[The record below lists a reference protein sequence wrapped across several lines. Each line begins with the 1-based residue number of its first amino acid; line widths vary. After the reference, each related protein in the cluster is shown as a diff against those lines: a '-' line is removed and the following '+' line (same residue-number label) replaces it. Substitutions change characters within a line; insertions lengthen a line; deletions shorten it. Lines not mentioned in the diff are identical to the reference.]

1 MKDIEQLFQSS
12 RERVNERPRADV
24 WDRLESRLDNRQ
36 APATRFT
43 FVKYAAAASVFF
55 ALVASAVLFRN
66 LDKNANGVADNQVQT
81 TQVETKPEAPQAAKT
96 QEETIKALTEKENA
110 AVHPKMMHLDPAVVP
125 LPTMNRSEVYDAVT
139 NNAAGVTPEEESK
152 SLAMDAYP
160 EAAKKDAAPSYS
172 NMDRGMT
179 IERVEAVPSN
189 MSYNYPTAPKFES
202 KEMKTQAATAELD
215 DVKTVIEERNLADY
229 AYEDNE
235 AIAKES
241 DTKRSKR
248 IRGKASDKVV
258 RNASPTAPI
267 IDNKAKAKDTGTGK
281 PSTLLQ
287 TFAWMTGEWHD
298 ETRGDGNN
306 NETWAYRN
314 PQTLE
319 GKGYYTL
326 QQDTLFEE
334 RLTILQDGSDVYFVT
349 NVDQLNRRIRY
360 RLTYINGNRY
370 TFEQNAI
377 AEAPNQVIL
386 EKKEN
391 GNGFTLEMNYNGKNA
406 YTRDQ
411 TMYMTNRNFVDKTK
425 AVRNLRRSVGKK

>member
-81 TQVETKPEAPQAAKT
+81 TQVETKTEAPQSEKA
-96 QEETIKALTEKENA
+96 QEEHSEVLTEKTIT
-110 AVHPKMMHLDPAVVP
+110 AVQPKMMHLDPAVVP
-125 LPTMNRSEVYDAVT
+125 LPTIARREMYDDVT
-139 NNAAGVTPEEESK
+139 NDAEGVTPEADNK
-152 SLAMDAYP
+152 ALAIDAYP
-160 EAAKKDAAPSYS
+160 EVARKDAAPSYS

-179 IERVEAVPSN
+179 IEDAAISRSN
-189 MSYNYPTAPKFES
+189 MSYSYPTAPKFES
-202 KEMKTQAATAELD
+202 KELKTQEAKAEMED
-215 DVKTVIEERNLADY
+215 AKTVIAERNLADY
-229 AYEDNE
+229 AYEDN
-235 AIAKES
+235 AGVAKES
-241 DTKRSKR
+241 NAKRSKKVK
-248 IRGKASDKVV
+248 GKASDKVV
-258 RNASPTAPI
+258 QNASPTAPVI
-267 IDNKAKAKDTGTGK
+267 GKIAEK

-319 GKGYYTL
+319 GKGYYML

-334 RLTILQDGSDVYFVT
+334 RLTILQDGSDVYFVS

-386 EKKEN
+386 EKKDG

-411 TMYMTNRNFVDKTK
+411 TMYMTNRNFVDKNK
-425 AVRNLRRSVGKK
+425 AVRNLKRSMGKK